1 MNSSTVALR
10 ANNQRESPDVTL
22 QFPYNPAARE
32 RLLAVY
38 F

>member
-1 MNSSTVALR
+1 MNSFAMAQR

-22 QFPYNPAARE
+22 QFPFNPAARE
-32 RLLAVY
+32 RLQAVL